1 MLILRKNSCSLGVP
15 EDLDVE
21 IETGEPTYYEAG
33 ERWYITVLIYHEG
46 EMVACANVDI
56 DTLEPINNIYIYSE

>member
-1 MLILRKNSCSLGVP
+1 MKPV
-15 EDLDVE
+15 
-21 IETGEPTYYEAG
+21 